1 MKKKISSRILLQIFS
16 ILFIVAAI
24 ILMIPDYRLAQE
36 HECIFSEGTKI
47 GGVSVSGLDISTAR
61 NKLEALYESPVILKI
76 DQTEIQLYP
85 GDFGVH
91 VDFNAMLEEAAASC
105 SSLTTWQRFWKI
117 LWNQPIEGFKSVE
130 LIFNIDEELMQNF
143 IKSELADRYN
153 VSAIEP
159 ESVPDSTE
167 FKTGLPGKTI
177 DQKKLI
183 VDLRQAF
190 ISPISRVVTA
200 QFTETAVSKP
210 DLAMIEGKLKDLIR
224 LSEFG
229 GVIAISLQPLPG
241 EDSINFAVQN
251 NNDIDPNIAFTA
263 ASTMKIPIMVST
275 FWRENLPLPE
285 IVEGWL
291 NHMIILSENA
301 PADRLMENIDP
312 VRGPLIVTEDM
323 QLLGLENTFIAGYFY
338 LGSPLLK
345 LYQTP
350 ANSRTDINLDPDL
363 YNQTTA
369 QESGKLL
376 SDIYTCSRSGNGL
389 LVDKSDGSISMQECQ
404 MMIDILSQNQIG
416 ALIEAGLPEGTQI
429 AHKHGWSEEQDGLLH
444 TVSDAAIV
452 FGPEKDF
459 VFTIFVYSPNQL
471 LFDEANFLIAK
482 LAQAAFN
489 GLNPEHQIPWIFDNQ

>member
-1 MKKKISSRILLQIFS
+1 MKKKISRKILLRFLS
-16 ILFIVAAI
+16 ILFIAAAI
-24 ILMIPDYRLAQE
+24 ILMVPDYRQAQE
-36 HECIFSEGTKI
+36 YECVFSEGTKI
-47 GGVSVSGLDISTAR
+47 GSVSVSGLDISAAR
-61 NKLEALYESPVILKI
+61 NKLETLYESPVIINLG
-76 DQTEIQLYP
+76 QSEIRLFP
-85 GDFGVH
+85 DDVGVQI
-91 VDFNAMLEEAAASC
+91 DFNAMLEEAAASC
-105 SSLTTWQRFWKI
+105 SGLTTWQRFWKI
-117 LWNQPIEGFKSVE
+117 LWNQPVEGFKSVA
-130 LIFNIDEELMQNF
+130 LNFNIDEGSLRNYVVT
-143 IKSELADRYN
+143 ELANRYTI
-153 VSAIEP
+153 SPIEP
-159 ESVPDSTE
+159 KAIPETTE
-167 FKTGLPGKTI
+167 YQTGLPGRTI
-177 DQKKLI
+177 DLEKLI
-183 VDLRQAF
+183 NDLRKAL
-190 ISPISRVVTA
+190 ISSSSRVVTA
-200 QFTETAVSKP
+200 QFTETAVSTP
-210 DLAMIEGKLKDLIR
+210 DLAMIDGKLRELIR
-224 LSEFG
+224 LSEFN
-229 GVIAISLQPLPG
+229 GVIAISLQSLPG
-241 EDSINFAVQN
+241 DDSINFAVQN

-275 FWRENLPLPE
+275 FWRENLPLPD

-350 ANSRTDINLDPDL
+350 ANSRNDINLDPDL

-369 QESGKLL
+369 QESGNLL
-376 SDIYTCSRSGNGL
+376 SDIYTCSRTGNGL
-389 LVDKSDGSISMQECQ
+389 LVDKSNGSVSMEECQ

-452 FGPEKDF
+452 FGPENDF

-471 LFDEANFLIAK
+471 LFDKANFLIAK

-489 GLNPEHQIPWIFDNQ
+489 GA

>member
-1 MKKKISSRILLQIFS
+1 
-16 ILFIVAAI
+16 
-24 ILMIPDYRLAQE
+24 
-36 HECIFSEGTKI
+36 
-47 GGVSVSGLDISTAR
+47 
-61 NKLEALYESPVILKI
+61 
-76 DQTEIQLYP
+76 
-85 GDFGVH
+85 
-91 VDFNAMLEEAAASC
+91 
-105 SSLTTWQRFWKI
+105 
-117 LWNQPIEGFKSVE
+117 
-130 LIFNIDEELMQNF
+130 
-143 IKSELADRYN
+143 
-153 VSAIEP
+153 
-159 ESVPDSTE
+159 
-167 FKTGLPGKTI
+167 
-177 DQKKLI
+177 
-183 VDLRQAF
+183 
-190 ISPISRVVTA
+190 
-200 QFTETAVSKP
+200 
-210 DLAMIEGKLKDLIR
+210 MIEGKLKDLIR

-241 EDSINFAVQN
+241 EDSINFAAQN
-251 NNDIDPNIAFTA
+251 NNDINPNIAFTA

-345 LYQTP
+345 LYQTQ
-350 ANSRTDINLDPDL
+350 ANSRNDINLDPDL

-376 SDIYTCSRSGNGL
+376 SEIYTCGSTGNGL
-389 LVDKSDGSISMQECQ
+389 LVDKTNGSVSMQECQ

-459 VFTIFVYSPNQL
+459 VFTIFVYSSNQL

-489 GLNPEHQIPWIFDNQ
+489 GLNPDNQIPWIFDNQ